1 MAILHLA
8 IADIPIQIQKF
19 FVYCER
25 MLTNN
30 LNSYFQPV
38 ATKKDAI
45 LETALKLFVADGIDA
60 TSIRSIAEGADT
72 AEGNIYRHFKNKN
85 DLARTIFLNC
95 ATQFRKK
102 LKEAVEDQ
110 SGPEQQIETL
120 IRTIFDFAID
130 HRREFSYIMIANHRD
145 EIITQ
150 EMLAKPLPKDIF
162 VETLI
167 TGREQDKFQFAEPTI
182 AVAWIVGMVQRS
194 IIFIQ
199 RNITSLN
206 PNQVIDETVKAV
218 LRMLKK

>member
-1 MAILHLA
+1 MG
-8 IADIPIQIQKF
+8 
-19 FVYCER
+19 
-25 MLTNN
+25 N
-30 LNSYFQPV
+30 
-38 ATKKDAI
+38 TKKEAI
-45 LETALKLFVADGIDA
+45 LEKALELFVAHGIDA
-60 TSIRSIAEGADT
+60 TSIRAIAEGADT

-95 ATQFRKK
+95 ATEFRKK
-102 LKEAVEDQ
+102 LKQAVQDQ

-150 EMLAKPLPKDIF
+150 EMLAKPLPKDVF
-162 VETLI
+162 VETLK
-167 TGREQDKFQFAEPTI
+167 TGRKQNKFQFAEPTI

-199 RNITSLN
+199 RNITSLE
-206 PNQVIDETVKAV
+206 PDLVIDETVKAV

>member
-1 MAILHLA
+1 MA
-8 IADIPIQIQKF
+8 
-19 FVYCER
+19 
-25 MLTNN
+25 T
-30 LNSYFQPV
+30 
-38 ATKKDAI
+38 TKKEAI
-45 LETALKLFVADGIDA
+45 LETALELFVADGIDA

-72 AEGNIYRHFKNKN
+72 AEGNIYRHFNNKN

-102 LKEAVEDQ
+102 LKEAVQNQ

-167 TGREQDKFQFAEPTI
+167 TGREQNKFQFTEPTI

-199 RNITSLN
+199 RNITSLD
-206 PNQVIDETVKAV
+206 PNQVMDETVKAA